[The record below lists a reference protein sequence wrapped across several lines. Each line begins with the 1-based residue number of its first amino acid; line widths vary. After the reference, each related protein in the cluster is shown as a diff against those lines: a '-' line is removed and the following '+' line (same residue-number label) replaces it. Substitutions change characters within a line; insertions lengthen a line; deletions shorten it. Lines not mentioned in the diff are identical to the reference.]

1 MADVKPLV
9 MLTTGE
15 TALVITTTGIKGT
28 MTVPHPMTV
37 IQIGFI
43 VTTQPTVT
51 VPVIAFDRRI
61 SPGDDTGKID
71 ADLGSVTKALAS
83 LPIGRVLKKDVCRRV
98 DKGDQIAVRVVT
110 ASTAGAGIGY
120 VLGYAAGEGAVEYST
135 AATPLVITV
144 DSD

>member
-1 MADVKPLV
+1 MPDTKPLL

-15 TALVITTTGIKGT
+15 TALVITSTGIKGT
-28 MTVPHPMTV
+28 ITVPHPMTV

-43 VTTQPTVT
+43 VTTAPTVT

-61 SPGDDTGKID
+61 SPGSDTGKID
-71 ADLGSVTKALAS
+71 ADLGSITKALAS
-83 LPIGRVLKKDVCRRV
+83 LPIGAVLKADVCRRV

-110 ASTAGAGIGY
+110 ASTAGAGIAY

-135 AATPLVITV
+135 AAIPLVITV